1 MSKLNTLAK
10 HFHTYNLVRKE
21 ELIPCLYSQRQTFA
35 KREGWVNAKSDYQS
49 FKLLMLMLLSWCC
62 WQCARQR
69 GESNPPSRHQTLLEA
84 NWWDI
89 LCYQSS
95 GHEPIVT
102 GHQACISKMLSPT
115 LFFLVRRQVLHV
127 TQRCVP
133 STGPGSED
141 SNRGNRTPFTP
152 PDVALCVLCVCAPHL
167 PRLSKGVCRQRV
179 TGGTVRMDGWMDGAC
194 TTIINHK
201 ASIHHRSG
209 SVVPCMCSCAC
220 LFFVCYYCD
229 DATTA
234 HPFESTRHLSNTH

>member
-1 MSKLNTLAK
+1 MSKLNTLAT

-141 SNRGNRTPFTP
+141 GNRGNRTPFTP
-152 PDVALCVLCVCAPHL
+152 PDVALCVLCVHP
-167 PRLSKGVCRQRV
+167 PTRWPKGVCRQRV
-179 TGGTVRMDGWMDGAC
+179 VRACGQHTDGRGAC
-194 TTIINHK
+194 TTK
-201 ASIHHRSG
+201 RFALSR
-209 SVVPCMCSCAC
+209 
-220 LFFVCYYCD
+220 FVCGYERLNL
-229 DATTA
+229 T
-234 HPFESTRHLSNTH
+234 